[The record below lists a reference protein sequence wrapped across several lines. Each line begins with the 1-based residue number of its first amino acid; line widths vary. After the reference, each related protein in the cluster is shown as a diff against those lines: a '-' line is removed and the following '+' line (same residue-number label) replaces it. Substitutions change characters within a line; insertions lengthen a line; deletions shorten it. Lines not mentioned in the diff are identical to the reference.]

1 VPGSEP
7 CKGPAAAPPA
17 ADAAAADVV
26 HVVKMAVKLPMT
38 REQFNTG
45 EQAKFRQSIASAAS
59 VSADEVTIDKIENM
73 RRSGRG
79 LQAGSIRVDTSIV
92 AADQTAAKSMTNTLT
107 VHKINAELG
116 KNGLPQAEILDPPQ
130 VKQIVKDDSK
140 ENEKKKEE
148 SNKENEKKKEESNK
162 TPIVAAVVSS
172 VVILFTVGA
181 CVFIRRRR
189 TATKKADTHVWTD
202 VAGDQTS
209 PSPQA
214 ARASSPPVPTS
225 TTSSERRTESPS
237 LPIELDQ
244 VMMGDNVEL
253 DQVMMDVALTP
264 ARPTMTAVTP
274 VQLPKINP
282 VDFSQPPETV
292 QLPAINPVDFSQPQE
307 RVKSEIAKRIKEVM
321 SKANATFS
329 ADTGFIITVPM
340 EGVAESMVAAEDA
353 PARTS
358 KVIPESTRKTPAPQ
372 ETYTSPLFKEN
383 NLAYV
388 ESPSSGQTL
397 APVARM
403 AQASLESDPANRIC
417 LRDRLKA
424 MFPEAEDD
432 IEGSEDEKDSAAV
445 HR

>member
-1 VPGSEP
+1 
-7 CKGPAAAPPA
+7 
-17 ADAAAADVV
+17 
-26 HVVKMAVKLPMT
+26 
-38 REQFNTG
+38 
-45 EQAKFRQSIASAAS
+45 
-59 VSADEVTIDKIENM
+59 VSAKEVTIDKIENM

-79 LQAGSIRVDTSIV
+79 LLAGSIRVDTSIV
-92 AADQTAAKSMTNTLT
+92 AADQTAANSMANTLT

-130 VKQIVKDDSK
+130 VKQIVKDDL
-140 ENEKKKEE
+140 
-148 SNKENEKKKEESNK
+148 KENEKKKEESNK
-162 TPIVAAVVSS
+162 TPIIVAAVVSS
-172 VVILFTVGA
+172 VVILFAVGA

-189 TATKKADTHVWTD
+189 IATKKADTHVWTD
-202 VAGDQTS
+202 VAGAQTS

-214 ARASSPPVPTS
+214 ARASAPPVPTA

-244 VMMGDNVEL
+244 VMMGDNIEL
-253 DQVMMDVALTP
+253 EVMMDVALTP

-274 VQLPKINP
+274 VQLPEINP
-282 VDFSQPPETV
+282 VDFSQPPE
-292 QLPAINPVDFSQPQE
+292 E
-307 RVKSEIAKRIKEVM
+307 VKSEIAKRIKEVM
-321 SKANATFS
+321 SKANITLS
-329 ADTGFIITVPM
+329 ADTGFINTVPM
-340 EGVAESMVAAEDA
+340 EGNAELMVAAEVA

-358 KVIPESTRKTPAPQ
+358 EVIPESTLVAPARTSEVIPESTRKTPAPQ

-403 AQASLESDPANRIC
+403 AQASLGSDPANKI
-417 LRDRLKA
+417 RDRLKA
-424 MFPEAEDD
+424 MFPAAEDD
-432 IEGSEDEKDSAAV
+432 IESSEDEKDSAAV